1 MEKDFWIQEIRQKLS
16 EYSDLLSLYI
26 KYNMEIHLFGSAR
39 LKCHPNDIDIVI
51 IYPYSSMSIAQII
64 RDQTISI
71 LQGAFSLP
79 IDSVLLSYEE
89 NRQVNFLFKENAR
102 RIFPT

>member
-1 MEKDFWIQEIRQKLS
+1 MSSIIWKFTYL
-16 EYSDLLSLYI
+16 DLL
-26 KYNMEIHLFGSAR
+26 N
-39 LKCHPNDIDIVI
+39 
-51 IYPYSSMSIAQII
+51 IYPHSSLMIAQII